1 MLEAFLYEEF
11 RRIQREIQILREKLA
26 LPCNDTEREAT
37 ETAIKVNKAD
47 LAEIWAFMRDS
58 KIREERERAAVREME
73 ERAAVRQEQERAA
86 VREMEERAAVREV
99 LRENQQHETLL
110 NLSKEINQ
118 ILDAKWAVREKL
130 IASSTE
136 AERQCLES
144 LHAELQTR
152 ENIAIANHEAYLK
165 QGMATSL

>member
-1 MLEAFLYEEF
+1 MLEAFFREEF
-11 RRIQREIQILREKLA
+11 RRIQGEAQILRDKLT

-37 ETAIKVNKAD
+37 MTAYKLIQAD
-47 LAEIWAFMRDS
+47 LAEVRASIRDS
-58 KIREERERAAVREME
+58 EIREMQERERAAVRG
-73 ERAAVRQEQERAA
+73 ERAAVREMQERAA

-110 NLSKEINQ
+110 HLSKEINQ
-118 ILDAKWAVREKL
+118 ILDAKRAVRENL
-130 IASSTE
+130 IATSSE
-136 AERQCLES
+136 AERQSLES

-152 ENIAIANHEAYLK
+152 ENVALAHHEAYLK

>member
-1 MLEAFLYEEF
+1 MLEAFFREEF
-11 RRIQREIQILREKLA
+11 RRIQGEAQILRDKLT

-37 ETAIKVNKAD
+37 MTAYKLIQAD
-47 LAEIWAFMRDS
+47 LAEVRASIRDS
-58 KIREERERAAVREME
+58 EIREMQERAAVRGERAAVREM
-73 ERAAVRQEQERAA
+73 QERAA

-110 NLSKEINQ
+110 HLSKEINQ
-118 ILDAKWAVREKL
+118 ILDAKRAVRENL
-130 IASSTE
+130 IATSSE
-136 AERQCLES
+136 AERQSLES

-152 ENIAIANHEAYLK
+152 ENVALAHHEAYLK